1 MDHSPAGAGA
11 GLDLNEGYAMATM
24 SVILEFVERL
34 VAVDGVAHGP
44 MPAPNA
50 MAAAVDLGG
59 DPGLY
64 LGWDDVGI
72 PRIHQSLQAVGWK
85 RLDHAVS
92 SENRLVEQQRMS
104 EVTLGI
110 TGADGAIARSG
121 SIALRSGPG
130 RPRMASLIPGTH
142 IAFLSVDRV
151 FPTLLD
157 LSLESLEPASA
168 SNLVLITGPSRT
180 GDIEQ
185 QLNLGVHG
193 PKQLH
198 VILIR

>member
-1 MDHSPAGAGA
+1 
-11 GLDLNEGYAMATM
+11 MATM
-24 SVILEFVERL
+24 SVIGEFVERL
-34 VAVDGVAHGP
+34 TAVDGFAHGP
-44 MPAPNA
+44 MPEPNA
-50 MAAAVDLGG
+50 MATAIDLGG

-64 LGWDDVGI
+64 LGWDDVGL
-72 PRIHQSLQAVGWK
+72 PRMHQSLQAVGWK
-85 RLDHAVS
+85 RLDQS
-92 SENRLVEQQRMS
+92 SENRFVEQQRMS

-157 LSLESLEPASA
+157 LSLERLDPESA

-198 VILIR
+198 VILYR

>member
-1 MDHSPAGAGA
+1 MDF
-11 GLDLNEGYAMATM
+11 DEGPPLATM
-24 SVILEFVERL
+24 SVIGEFVERL
-34 VAVDGVAHGP
+34 AAVDGFAHGP

-50 MAAAVDLGG
+50 MATAIDLSG
-59 DPGLY
+59 DPGVY
-64 LGWDDVGI
+64 LGWDDVGV
-72 PRIHQSLQAVGWK
+72 PRMHQSLQAIGWR
-85 RLDHAVS
+85 RLDHVISA
-92 SENRLVEQQRMS
+92 ENRLTEQQRMS

-130 RPRMASLIPGTH
+130 RPRMASLIAGTH
-142 IAFLSVDRV
+142 IAFLSVTRV
-151 FPTLLD
+151 FPTLFD
-157 LSLESLEPASA
+157 LSLQSLDSA
-168 SNLVLITGPSRT
+168 SVSNVVLITGPSRT

-198 VILIR
+198 VILLSD

>member
-1 MDHSPAGAGA
+1 
-11 GLDLNEGYAMATM
+11 MATM
-24 SVILEFVERL
+24 SVIGEFVERL
-34 VAVDGVAHGP
+34 VAVDGIAHGP
-44 MPAPNA
+44 MPPPNA
-50 MAAAVDLGG
+50 MATAIDLGG

-72 PRIHQSLQAVGWK
+72 PRMHQSLQAVGWK

-92 SENRLVEQQRMS
+92 RENRLVEQQRMS

-157 LSLESLEPASA
+157 LSLQSLATASA

>member
-1 MDHSPAGAGA
+1 
-11 GLDLNEGYAMATM
+11 M
-24 SVILEFVERL
+24 SVIGEFVERL
-34 VAVDGVAHGP
+34 AAVDGVAHGP
-44 MPAPNA
+44 MPGPNA
-50 MAAAVDLGG
+50 MATAIDLSG

-72 PRIHQSLQAVGWK
+72 PRMHQSLQAVGWR
-85 RLDHAVS
+85 RLENVVTP
-92 SENRLVEQQRMS
+92 ENRLSEQQRMS

-142 IAFLSVDRV
+142 IAFLSVDLV
-151 FPTLLD
+151 YPTLVDFSLRSQD
-157 LSLESLEPASA
+157 LAAA

-198 VILIR
+198 VILLSD

>member
-1 MDHSPAGAGA
+1 M
-11 GLDLNEGYAMATM
+11 
-24 SVILEFVERL
+24 
-34 VAVDGVAHGP
+34 
-44 MPAPNA
+44 
-50 MAAAVDLGG
+50 
-59 DPGLY
+59 
-64 LGWDDVGI
+64 
-72 PRIHQSLQAVGWK
+72 HQSLQAVGWK

-157 LSLESLEPASA
+157 LSLQSLDPAAA

>member
-1 MDHSPAGAGA
+1 
-11 GLDLNEGYAMATM
+11 MATM
-24 SVILEFVERL
+24 SVISEFVERL
-34 VAVDGVAHGP
+34 AAVDGRAHGP
-44 MPAPNA
+44 MPEPNA
-50 MAAAVDLGG
+50 MATAIDLAG

-64 LGWDDVGI
+64 LGWDDVGL
-72 PRIHQSLQAVGWK
+72 PRMHQSLQAIGWK
-85 RLDHAVS
+85 RLDQS
-92 SENRLVEQQRMS
+92 SENRFVEQQRMS

-130 RPRMASLIPGTH
+130 RPRLASLIPGTH

-157 LSLESLEPASA
+157 LSLERLEPESA

-198 VILIR
+198 VILYR